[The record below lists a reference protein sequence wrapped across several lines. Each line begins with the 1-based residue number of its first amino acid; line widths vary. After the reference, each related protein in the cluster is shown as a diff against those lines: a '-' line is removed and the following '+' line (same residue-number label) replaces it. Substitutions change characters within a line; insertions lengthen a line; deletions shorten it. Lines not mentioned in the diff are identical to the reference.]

1 MAGGKETPR
10 QKMIGMMYLVL
21 TALLAMN
28 ISKDVLNAFIQ
39 INRGLVENSENS
51 EERADATMGL
61 LNAWSDAT
69 KGLKLP
75 WPHWK
80 NRPTATQTGF
90 QHACTWPVWPRN
102 PTTGCWPTNGLKSC

>member
-39 INRGLVENSENS
+39 INHGLNKTNSIL
-51 EERADATMGL
+51 EE
-61 LNAWSDAT
+61 
-69 KGLKLP
+69 
-75 WPHWK
+75 
-80 NRPTATQTGF
+80 
-90 QHACTWPVWPRN
+90 
-102 PTTGCWPTNGLKSC
+102 KSQRTIDGINKSPEGALR